1 MQQDYIDKNLSV
13 EKTIHKDGL
22 MFYNVKE
29 PPFDLYGFYSANK
42 NELFKRLPD
51 NIARQTSQGVA
62 TLYTNTSG
70 GRVRFG
76 TDSKKIA
83 IIAKLP
89 DVCYKPHMPLSCIM
103 GFDLYSC
110 NNSTYSYVKTFIPP
124 FDTISGYESY
134 YEFPDAKMRD
144 LTLNFPLY
152 NNVSELYIGIDDK
165 GSIYPGKHYS
175 NTKPVVYYGSSITQG
190 ACASRPGN
198 CYANILMREFD
209 IDFINLGFAG
219 SAKGEECISKYIADM
234 EMSCF
239 VLDYDYN
246 APSPEHLQNTHEAMF
261 LKKVLVLGGTGAMGV
276 YVVPELLRLGYKT
289 DVVALDNIGVD
300 NDCLRFIKKNGKDI
314 SVLTEILKND
324 YDAIIDF
331 MLYTTD
337 EFKDCYE
344 LFLKNTKHYIFLSS
358 YRVYADKDIKRKLKS
373 FLK

>member
-1 MQQDYIDKNLSV
+1 MQQDYIDKNLSA

-29 PPFDLYGFYSANK
+29 QPFDLYGFYSANK

-83 IIAKLP
+83 IIAKFP
-89 DVCYKPHMPLSCIM
+89 DVCYKPHMPLTCVM
-103 GFDLYSC
+103 GFDLYSYD
-110 NNSTYSYVKTFIPP
+110 NNTYSYVKTFIPP
-124 FDTISGYESY
+124 FDTISGFEAY

-165 GSIYPGKHYS
+165 CSIYPGKHYS

-198 CYANILMREFD
+198 CYTNILMREFD

-246 APSPEHLQNTHEAMF
+246 TPSPEHLQNTHEAMF
-261 LKKVLVLGGTGAMGV
+261 LKVREKHPHLPIVIMSSPDTIFADENQKRRDIIKQTYVNAIKRHDNNVYLIDGSTMFGAFG
-276 YVVPELLRLGYKT
+276 
-289 DVVALDNIGVD
+289 
-300 NDCLRFIKKNGKDI
+300 
-314 SVLTEILKND
+314 ND
-324 YDAIIDF
+324 YTVDGIHPNDFGFRKMADSVAEIFKIIF
-331 MLYTTD
+331 N
-337 EFKDCYE
+337 KDW
-344 LFLKNTKHYIFLSS
+344 
-358 YRVYADKDIKRKLKS
+358 
-373 FLK
+373 